1 MKKFIT
7 AVLLGTSIAFS
18 GMTGVIPAA
27 IVHLYRLMTNTLLIY
42 GGDTNY
48 EMVYGHMDVGYY
60 IDWSSYTLIKERGIK
75 QGQIIFAVNV
85 VSVDMKQN
93 TVIGTDTYAYLDDSQ
108 RGQFVWNADKKV
120 WNQFNPEEKYGYN
133 AVLIGTYEAGMN
145 KVYRMY
151 D

>member
-1 MKKFIT
+1 MTHGHEDHIGAIPYVVKK
-7 AVLLGTSIAFS
+7 L
-18 GMTGVIPAA
+18 
-27 IVHLYRLMTNTLLIY
+27 
-42 GGDTNY
+42 
-48 EMVYGHMDVGYY
+48 
-60 IDWSSYTLIKERGIK
+60 
-75 QGQIIFAVNV
+75 
-85 VSVDMKQN
+85 DMKQN

>member
-27 IVHLYRLMTNTLLIY
+27 IVQPVSANDQYPTYLW
-42 GGDTNY
+42 GDTNY
-48 EMVYGHMDVGYY
+48 EMVYGHMGVGYY